1 LRVCL
6 INQNITRDEC
16 VAIDL
21 GGKFTAAS
29 MLRLAGP
36 AIDATAGVTFGGA
49 SVDEFGRWAPPMSEE
64 VRLTGHEFI
73 AAVPAASATL
83 VLLRG

>member
-1 LRVCL
+1 
-6 INQNITRDEC
+6 

-21 GGKFTAAS
+21 GGKFTAAF

-49 SVDEFGRWAPPMSEE
+49 SVDELGRWAPPMSEE

-73 AAVPAASATL
+73 VAVPAIAIFHKRNRTAD
-83 VLLRG
+83 